1 MRFLRIDKF
10 ALMLYIKSMKIF
22 ILKKSISDLKNPIER
37 VEYETEA
44 NTVEWFI
51 CEMVEKNY
59 ARRPVK
65 DALAEC
71 KRLALDEFR
80 DGGYY
85 IVNQT
90 KNHKYKDAAEPV
102 GFAEGDE
109 VVLIKL
115 KYVRGMLWL

>member
-1 MRFLRIDKF
+1 
-10 ALMLYIKSMKIF
+10 
-22 ILKKSISDLKNPIER
+22 
-37 VEYETEA
+37 
-44 NTVEWFI
+44 
-51 CEMVEKNY
+51 MVEKIY

-115 KYVRGMLWL
+115 KYVRDMLWL

>member
-1 MRFLRIDKF
+1 
-10 ALMLYIKSMKIF
+10 MLYIKSMKIF

-37 VEYETEA
+37 VEYETVA
-44 NTVEWFI
+44 NTVERFI

>member
-1 MRFLRIDKF
+1 MRIDKF

-44 NTVEWFI
+44 NTVERFI

-115 KYVRGMLWL
+115 KYVRDMLWL